1 MPSPRIILVDGYN
14 VINRV
19 PELTLSLNEGLESA
33 RRRLALQVS
42 RWRHAH
48 PGVECLV
55 VFDGD
60 PRYAGTAREQ
70 LLAGVRCLFSKAS
83 HGGDDEIIRFVRNYR
98 GEATDIVVVSDDNNV
113 RNNSR
118 AHGASVEPASFI
130 MTRKERRSGAR
141 RELQDGGKAID
152 KNAAARVDK
161 ELRKKFGL

>member
-42 RWRHAH
+42 RWRHEH
-48 PGVECLV
+48 PAVECLV

-60 PRYAGTAREQ
+60 SRYAGAREQ

-83 HGGDDEIIRFVRNYR
+83 HGGDDEIIRFVRDYR
-98 GEATDIVVVSDDNNV
+98 GKATDIVVVSDDNNV

-130 MTRKERRSGAR
+130 MTGKERRSGAR
-141 RELQDGGKAID
+141 RELRDGGKAID
-152 KNAAARVDK
+152 KDTAARVDR